1 MKVLKLV
8 IKNIMRHK
16 LRSAL
21 TIAGIAIA
29 VMAFGLLRTT
39 VDAWHAGVDASSVNR
54 LVTRNA
60 VSFIFPLPLAY
71 RNRIEKIPG
80 VSLVTY
86 ANWFQG
92 VYIDQSQFF
101 ARMAVDA
108 STYFNAYPEFLLAP
122 DQYEAFLKDRSACV
136 IGEKIAKTYN
146 LKLRD
151 IMPIEGDIYPGSY
164 EFVVRGIYRPRD
176 KTTDATQM
184 LFHWEYLDQRVRQL
198 APEFAGNIGWYVIM
212 IDDPSKAASVS
223 EAVDALFK
231 NSRAE
236 TKTETEAAF
245 QQSFVSMSGAI
256 ITAMNFISFV
266 IIGIILLVLGNTMV
280 MTARERIREYAV
292 LKTLGFTRGHVIGL
306 IAGESL
312 MISAIGG
319 AIGLALTFP
328 LTESFAA
335 SLPSG
340 WFPVFEV
347 TPLTITLAA
356 CSALLVGVL
365 AAVFP
370 AWRAVKTRIVDGLR
384 EVG

>member
-1 MKVLKLV
+1 MKILKLV
-8 IKNIMRHK
+8 FKNTLRHK
-16 LRSAL
+16 LRSML

-39 VDAWHAGVDASSVNR
+39 VDAWYAGVDASSVHR
-54 LVTRNA
+54 LITRNA

-71 RNRIEKIPG
+71 RDRIERVEG
-80 VSLVTY
+80 VTLVTY

-92 VYIDQSQFF
+92 VYIDQNQFF
-101 ARMAVDA
+101 ARLAVDA
-108 STYFNAYPEFLLAP
+108 ETYFKAYPEFLLDPAE
-122 DQYEAFLKDRSACV
+122 YEAFLKDRNACV

-146 LKLRD
+146 LKIGD

-184 LFHWEYLDQRVRQL
+184 LFHWEYLDQRLRQI
-198 APEFAGNIGWYVIM
+198 APDRAGNVGWYVIM
-212 IDDPSKAASVS
+212 IDNPSNAATISD
-223 EAVDALFK
+223 AVDALFV

-292 LKTLGFTRGHVIGL
+292 LKTLGFTKFHVVGL

-312 MISAIGG
+312 LISAIGG

-328 LTESFAA
+328 LTQGFAA

-347 TPLTITLAA
+347 TPLTLILATL
-356 CSALLVGVL
+356 SALLVGIL
-365 AAVFP
+365 AAIFP
-370 AWRAVKTRIVDGLR
+370 AWRAVTTRIVDGLR

>member
-8 IKNIMRHK
+8 FKNILRHK
-16 LRSAL
+16 LRSML
-21 TIAGIAIA
+21 TITGIAIA

-39 VDAWHAGVDASSVNR
+39 VDAWYAGVEASSVNR
-54 LVTRNA
+54 LITRNA

-71 RNRIEKIPG
+71 RDRIEKVEG
-80 VSLVTY
+80 VTLVTY

-92 VYIDQSQFF
+92 VYIDQNQFF
-101 ARMAVDA
+101 ARLAVDA
-108 STYFNAYPEFLLAP
+108 ETYLKAYPEFVLDP
-122 DQYEAFLKDRSACV
+122 SQYEAFVKDRNACV

-146 LKLRD
+146 LKIGD

-184 LFHWEYLDQRVRQL
+184 LFHWEYLDQRLRQI
-198 APEFAGNIGWYVIM
+198 APDRAGNVGWYVIM
-212 IDDPSKAASVS
+212 IDNPSSAAAISD
-223 EAVDALFK
+223 AVDALFV

-292 LKTLGFTRGHVIGL
+292 LKTLGFTKFHVTGL

-312 MISAIGG
+312 LISALGG

-328 LTESFAA
+328 LTEGFAA

-347 TPLTITLAA
+347 TPLTLILATL
-356 CSALLVGVL
+356 SALLVGIL

-370 AWRAVKTRIVDGLR
+370 AWRAVTTHIVDGLR